1 MNQSTNSL
9 KRMKKRLLIANRSE
23 IAIRII
29 RSAHKMGMWAVVFQ
43 SDKEPDALY
52 LKFAD
57 EIIPAKDAL
66 SEKPIFLDAD
76 RIVSFALEN
85 NIDLIHPGYGF
96 LSENPDFAALCEK
109 NNINFIGPSPQLIRD
124 MGLKTVAK
132 SMAIKCGL
140 PLVPG
145 SDGPVK
151 DATVAKEFADK
162 IGYPVILKASA
173 GGGGRGMRI
182 VEKPETIER
191 NFKSASDEA
200 LAAFGNGDMF
210 IERYLQNPKHLEFQ
224 ILGDKHGNVVHLGER
239 ECSLQRKH
247 QKIMEEA
254 PSASVTPEMRKEMG
268 EMAVNFA
275 KAIGYYSA
283 GTIEFIMDED
293 GSYYFM
299 EMNTRIQVEHPVTEM
314 VTGVDLV
321 DWQIRIALGE
331 KLTLKQEDIKING
344 WAIECRVN
352 CEDAQN
358 RFSPQT
364 GFIDKI
370 HFPVDS
376 FIRIETGV
384 QSGSIVTPY
393 FDSMIAKI
401 IVHGNDRKDVI
412 EKTLKALYEFRMIG
426 LNTTVPFCRSVLK
439 HPEFVNATYTTRWVD
454 QVYTPEMLENEE
466 EEMIGALAAT
476 IMYAAEY
483 LQLSSDVP
491 TYKNDTLNVWVL
503 NKRLNY

>member
-1 MNQSTNSL
+1 
-9 KRMKKRLLIANRSE
+9 MKKRILIANRGE

-29 RSAHKMGMWAVVFQ
+29 RSAHRLGLLAVVFQ
-43 SDKEPDALY
+43 SDREPDALY

-57 EIIPAKDAL
+57 EIIPARDAL
-66 SEKPIFLDAD
+66 TEKPIFLDAE
-76 RIVSFALEN
+76 RIVSLALEH
-85 NIDLIHPGYGF
+85 NIELIHPGYGF
-96 LSENPDFAALCEK
+96 LSENPDFAALCSE
-109 NNINFIGPSPQLIRD
+109 NGINFVGPSPELIRD

-132 SMAIKCGL
+132 SMAIKAGL

-151 DATVAKEFADK
+151 DAAAAREFADK

-210 IERYLQNPKHLEFQ
+210 IEKYLQNPKHLEFQ
-224 ILGDKHGNVVHLGER
+224 ILGDKHGHVIHLGER

-247 QKIMEEA
+247 QKLLEEA
-254 PSASVTPEMRKEMG
+254 PSASVTPEMRETMG
-268 EMAVNFA
+268 LMAVNFA
-275 KAIGYYSA
+275 KSIGYYSA

-321 DWQIRIALGE
+321 DWQIRIAMGE
-331 KLTLKQEDIKING
+331 KLKLEQKDIKING
-344 WAIECRVN
+344 WAIEIRVN
-352 CEDAQN
+352 TEDPQN
-358 RFSPQT
+358 RFAPQT
-364 GFIDKI
+364 GFIDKVY
-370 HFPVDS
+370 FPVDNH
-376 FIRIETGV
+376 IRIETGV
-384 QSGSIVTPY
+384 RSGSIVTPY

-401 IVHGNDRKDVI
+401 IVHGNDRTDVI
-412 EKTLKALYEFRMIG
+412 EKTLKALYEFSLVG
-426 LNTTVPFCRSVLK
+426 LKTTVPFCRAVLQ
-439 HPEFVNATYTTRWVD
+439 HPDFVNATYTTRWVD

-476 IMYAAEY
+476 IMYASEY

-491 TYKNDTLNVWVL
+491 FYKHDSLNVWVL
-503 NKRLNY
+503 NRRLNY

>member
-1 MNQSTNSL
+1 
-9 KRMKKRLLIANRSE
+9 MKKKLLIANRSE

-29 RSAHKMGMWAVVFQ
+29 RSAHKMGHIAVVFQ

-57 EIIPAKDAL
+57 EIIPANDAND
-66 SEKPIFLDAD
+66 EKSIFLNPQK
-76 RIVSFALEN
+76 IVNFATEFG
-85 NIDLIHPGYGF
+85 IDLIHPGYGF
-96 LSENPDFAALCEK
+96 LSENPDFAALCIK
-109 NNINFIGPSPQLIRD
+109 NNINFIGPSPELIRD

-132 SMAIKCGL
+132 SMAIEAGL

-145 SDGPVK
+145 SDGPVA
-151 DATVAKEFADK
+151 DAQAAKEFADK

-182 VEKPETIER
+182 VEKPETLER
-191 NFKSASDEA
+191 NFKSAFDEA
-200 LAAFGNGDMF
+200 LAAFGNGDIF
-210 IERYLQNPKHLEFQ
+210 VEKYLQNPKHLEFQ
-224 ILGDKHGNVVHLGER
+224 ILGDKHGNVIHLGER

-247 QKIMEEA
+247 QKLIEEA
-254 PSASVTPEMRKEMG
+254 PSASVTPEMRNEMG
-268 EMAVNFA
+268 EMAIRFA
-275 KAIGYYSA
+275 KKIGYYSA

-314 VTGVDLV
+314 ITGVDLV
-321 DWQIRIALGE
+321 DWQIRVALGE
-331 KLTLKQEDIKING
+331 KLTLKQSDIQING

-352 CEDAQN
+352 TEDPQN

-370 HFPVDS
+370 HFPQDS
-376 FIRIETGV
+376 AVRIETGV
-384 QSGSIVTPY
+384 LSGSIVTPY

-401 IVHGNDRKDVI
+401 IVHGADRNDVI
-412 EKTLKALYEFRMIG
+412 EKTIQALNNFSIIG
-426 LNTTVPFCRSVLK
+426 LKTTVPFCRTVLQ
-439 HPEFVNATYTTRWVD
+439 HPDFINASYTTRWID
-454 QVYTPEMLENEE
+454 QVFNPEMLENADD
-466 EEMIGALAAT
+466 EMIGALAAT
-476 IMYAAEY
+476 IMYASEY
-483 LQLSSDVP
+483 LQLQGDIP
-491 TYKNDTLNVWVL
+491 AYQNDALNVWVL

>member
-1 MNQSTNSL
+1 
-9 KRMKKRLLIANRSE
+9 MKKKLLIANRSE

-29 RSAHKMGMWAVVFQ
+29 RSAHKMGHIAVVFQ

-57 EIIPAKDAL
+57 EIIPANDAND
-66 SEKPIFLDAD
+66 EKSIFLNPQK
-76 RIVSFALEN
+76 IVNFATEFG
-85 NIDLIHPGYGF
+85 IDLIHPGYGF
-96 LSENPDFAALCEK
+96 LSENPDFAALCIK
-109 NNINFIGPSPQLIRD
+109 NNINFIGPSPELIRD

-132 SMAIKCGL
+132 SMAIEAGL

-145 SDGPVK
+145 SDGPVA
-151 DATVAKEFADK
+151 DAQAAKEFADK

-182 VEKPETIER
+182 VEKPETLER
-191 NFKSASDEA
+191 NFKSAYDEA
-200 LAAFGNGDMF
+200 LAAFGNGDIF
-210 IERYLQNPKHLEFQ
+210 VEKYLQNPKHLEFQ
-224 ILGDKHGNVVHLGER
+224 ILGDKHGNVIHLGER

-247 QKIMEEA
+247 QKIIEEA
-254 PSASVTPEMRKEMG
+254 PSASVTPEMRNEMG
-268 EMAVNFA
+268 EMAIRFA
-275 KAIGYYSA
+275 KKIGYYSA

-314 VTGVDLV
+314 ITGVDLV
-321 DWQIRIALGE
+321 DWQIRVALGE
-331 KLTLKQEDIKING
+331 KLTIKQSDIQING

-352 CEDAQN
+352 TEDPQN

-370 HFPVDS
+370 HFPQDPTV
-376 FIRIETGV
+376 RIETGV
-384 QSGSIVTPY
+384 LSGSIVTPY

-401 IVHGNDRKDVI
+401 IVHGTDRNDVI
-412 EKTLKALYEFRMIG
+412 EKTINALNNFSIIG
-426 LNTTVPFCRSVLK
+426 LKTTVPFCRTVLQ
-439 HPEFVNATYTTRWVD
+439 HPDFINASYTTRWID
-454 QVYTPEMLENEE
+454 QVFNPEMLENTDD
-466 EEMIGALAAT
+466 EMIGALAAT
-476 IMYAAEY
+476 IMYASEY
-483 LQLSSDVP
+483 LQLQGDIP
-491 TYKNDTLNVWVL
+491 AYQNDALNVWVL

>member
-1 MNQSTNSL
+1 
-9 KRMKKRLLIANRSE
+9 
-23 IAIRII
+23 
-29 RSAHKMGMWAVVFQ
+29 
-43 SDKEPDALY
+43 
-52 LKFAD
+52 
-57 EIIPAKDAL
+57 
-66 SEKPIFLDAD
+66 
-76 RIVSFALEN
+76 
-85 NIDLIHPGYGF
+85 
-96 LSENPDFAALCEK
+96 
-109 NNINFIGPSPQLIRD
+109 

-132 SMAIKCGL
+132 SMAIKAGL

-151 DATVAKEFADK
+151 DAEAATAYANK

-210 IERYLQNPKHLEFQ
+210 IEKYLQNPKHLEFQ
-224 ILGDKHGNVVHLGER
+224 IICDKHGNVVHLGER

-247 QKIMEEA
+247 QKIVEEA
-254 PSASVTPEMRKEMG
+254 PSASVTEKMRAEMG
-268 EMAVNFA
+268 EMAVRFA
-275 KAIGYYSA
+275 KSIGYFSA

-299 EMNTRIQVEHPVTEM
+299 EMNTRIQVEHPVTEI

-321 DWQIRIALGE
+321 DWQIRVALGE
-331 KLTLKQEDIKING
+331 ELTLKQSDIHIQG

-352 CEDAQN
+352 TEDPQN

-364 GFIDKI
+364 GFIDKVY
-370 HFPVDS
+370 FPQRDY
-376 FIRIETGV
+376 IRIETGV
-384 QSGSIVTPY
+384 QSGSVVTPY

-401 IVHGNDRKDVI
+401 IVKGNDRQDVI
-412 EKTLKALYEFRMIG
+412 QKTLDALNEFNLIG
-426 LNTTVPFCRSVLK
+426 LKTTIPFCRTVLN
-439 HPEFVNATYTTRWVD
+439 HPDFVNATYTTRWVD
-454 QVYTPEMLENEE
+454 QVFTPEMLENEDDE
-466 EEMIGALAAT
+466 IIGALAAT
-476 IMYAAEY
+476 IMYASEY
-483 LQLSSDVP
+483 LQLSSDLP
-491 TYKNDTLNVWVL
+491 TYKYDRLNVWVL